1 MSFEP
6 WQWVLLVA
14 GAVMAGFSKTGIPGS
29 SILFVAIFPN
39 LMPAKQATGVVLPML
54 VFADLFAYV
63 IYRKNLEWKRV
74 GLLLPWALAG
84 ILLGWLVLGHVNDR
98 QTTKIVGGILALM
111 LIMNFWRRR
120 GKVDEAMTHM
130 PVWFGPLMGTF
141 AGFTTIVANAAG
153 PVMSL
158 YLLAMRLPK
167 LAFMGTGAAFFL
179 LINWIKVPFVVQLG
193 LITPESLKLNLYLFP
208 AVAVGAL
215 VGRPLIERINQR
227 HFENGV
233 LLLTMLAVGKML
245 IL

>member
-14 GAVMAGFSKTGIPGS
+14 GALMAGFSKTGIPGS
-29 SILFVAIFPN
+29 SILFIAIFPN

-63 IYRKNLEWKRV
+63 IYRKNLEWQRV

-84 ILLGWLVLGHVNDR
+84 ILVGWLVLGHINDR

-111 LIMNFWRRR
+111 LVMNFWRQR
-120 GKVDEAMTHM
+120 GTVDEAVTHM

-141 AGFTTIVANAAG
+141 AGFTTMVANAGG

-167 LAFMGTGAAFFL
+167 LAFMGTAAAFFL
-179 LINWIKVPFVVQLG
+179 LINWIKVPFVAQLG
-193 LITPESLKLNLYLFP
+193 LITPESFKLDLYLFP

-215 VGRPLIERINQR
+215 LGRPVIERINQR

-233 LLLTMLAVGKML
+233 LLLTGIAVLKL
-245 IL
+245 LFF

>member
-193 LITPESLKLNLYLFP
+193 LITSESLKLNLYLFP
-208 AVAVGAL
+208 AVAFGAL
-215 VGRPLIERINQR
+215 MGRPVIERTNQQR
-227 HFENGV
+227 FENTV
-233 LLLTMLAVGKML
+233 LFLTALAVGKML
-245 IL
+245 FF

>member
-29 SILFVAIFPN
+29 SILFIAIFPN

-84 ILLGWLVLGHVNDR
+84 IFIGWLVLGRINDR
-98 QTTKIVGGILALM
+98 QTTIVVGGILAFM
-111 LIMNFWRRR
+111 LVMNFWRRR
-120 GKVDEAMTHM
+120 GTVDEAMTHM

-141 AGFTTIVANAAG
+141 AGFATTVANAGG

-179 LINWIKVPFVVQLG
+179 LINWIKVPFIVQLG
-193 LITPESLKLNLYLFP
+193 LVTPESLKLDLYLFP

-215 VGRPLIERINQR
+215 VGRPVIERINQR
-227 HFENGV
+227 YFENGV
-233 LLLTMLAVGKML
+233 LLLTGIAVLKL
-245 IL
+245 LFF

>member
-14 GAVMAGFSKTGIPGS
+14 GGVMAGFSKTGIPGS

-74 GLLLPWALAG
+74 GLLLPWTLVG
-84 ILLGWLVLGHVNDR
+84 ILVGWLVLGHVNDR
-98 QTTKIVGGILALM
+98 QTTKIVGGILAAM

-193 LITPESLKLNLYLFP
+193 LITPESLKLDLYLFP
-208 AVAVGAL
+208 AVAFGAL
-215 VGRPLIERINQR
+215 IGRPVIERINQAR
-227 HFENGV
+227 FESGV
-233 LLLTMLAVGKML
+233 LFLTALAVAKML
-245 IL
+245 VF

>member
-14 GAVMAGFSKTGIPGS
+14 GAVLAGFSKTGIPGS

-39 LMPAKQATGVVLPML
+39 LMPARQATGVVLPML

-84 ILLGWLVLGHVNDR
+84 ILLGWLVLGHIDDR
-98 QTTKIVGGILALM
+98 QTMKIVGGILALM

-120 GKVDEAMTHM
+120 GTIDEAVAHM

-141 AGFTTIVANAAG
+141 AGFTTTVANAGG

-193 LITPESLKLNLYLFP
+193 LITPESLKLDLYLFP

-215 VGRPLIERINQR
+215 MGRPLIERINQR
-227 HFENGV
+227 RFENWV
-233 LLLTMLAVGKML
+233 LFLTALAVAKML
-245 IL
+245 FF